1 MGFGDLSRINTNIQ
15 AMQSLTNLQS
25 VNSRLSTHQLRLSTG
40 MRINKAEDDSAGYS
54 IAKKME
60 ARIRGSNMA
69 LANIGDAKSM
79 LTVAEGSFTTVME
92 ILQTMK
98 EKAVQAA
105 NATLGASERTSI
117 ENQLVALYSEVDDI
131 FDGTSFNGQTLFSAG
146 TKTFTFQVGAA
157 SGDTF
162 TLSLASTVAS
172 TLVVT
177 AAASLGVSTVAS
189 AGQVLQDIDDAINGV
204 NTRLALLGDT
214 QKRLTFKAENLSI
227 GVTNLESAKS
237 RIIDADFAKEQL
249 QVVRNQILQQTATTA
264 LAQANSAPQSI
275 LSLLGN

>member
-15 AMQSLTNLQS
+15 AMRSLSNLQS
-25 VNSRLSTHQLRLSTG
+25 INGKLGDHQLKLSTG
-40 MRINKAEDDSAGYS
+40 LRINKAEDDSAGYS

-79 LTVAEGSFTTVME
+79 LTVAEGSFSTVME

-98 EKAVQAA
+98 EKSVQAA

-117 ENQLVALYSEVDDI
+117 GNQLTALYNEIDDI
-131 FDGTSFNGQTLFSAG
+131 FDDASFNGLTLFSAG
-146 TKTFTFQVGAA
+146 TKSFTFQVGAA

-189 AGQVLQDIDDAINGV
+189 AARVLQDIDDAIDGV
-204 NTRLALLGDT
+204 STRLATLGDT
-214 QKRLTFKAENLSI
+214 QKRLTFKAENLTI

-249 QVVRNQILQQTATTA
+249 SIVKLQILQQTGTSA
-264 LAQANSAPQSI
+264 LAQANVAPQSI
-275 LSLLGN
+275 LSILG